1 MDRPIRWSEIRHY
14 KLEDIESL
22 FFASLRIGL
31 HARTNVMHS
40 NPAFFA
46 ERKALFER
54 LDASLSKLVRKGI
67 GFPDHPD
74 LKRAL
79 GISSRSLVHHW
90 KYAGA
95 PGRIPGYTAH
105 FDGVSRAAKYLKAGG
120 YIGIGLGA
128 VASYMKVEEVCRAGE
143 TQECKKIWVTEASGF
158 AGALA
163 GGIAGA
169 RIGIEAA
176 KLCVVI
182 SIPVGVAV
190 CGVAVVGGSS
200 LTGSLIAGPKL
211 EAAAQLVY
219 ELMP

>member
-1 MDRPIRWSEIRHY
+1 MIAHHLKAIETLLKEI
-14 KLEDIESL
+14 D
-22 FFASLRIGL
+22 AL
-31 HARTNVMHS
+31 HVRTYVMHGNLS

-46 ERKALFER
+46 ERRALFDR
-54 LDASLSKLVRKGI
+54 LDASLSKLVRKAI

-128 VASYMKVEEVCRAGE
+128 
-143 TQECKKIWVTEASGF
+143 
-158 AGALA
+158 
-163 GGIAGA
+163 GA
-169 RIGIEAA
+169 R
-176 KLCVVI
+176 
-182 SIPVGVAV
+182 
-190 CGVAVVGGSS
+190 
-200 LTGSLIAGPKL
+200 T
-211 EAAAQLVY
+211 
-219 ELMP
+219 